1 MSTSRESILNA
12 IRKNKPDLLPLPD
25 QFTFE
30 SNYPD
35 VLEHYQQTLQMIGGM
50 VEVVPDL
57 PTISQ
62 RIGEL
67 FPNFK
72 EVAVTVP
79 DLTYLADL
87 NLENVTDPHELEDVN
102 LAIIPGRYGV
112 AENGAIWVTEQEMKH
127 RALPFITQH
136 LVLIIRAETIVP
148 NMHEAYRRIQVDET
162 GFGTFIAGPSKT
174 ADIEQSL
181 VVGAHGA
188 RSLVVFIIK

>member
-1 MSTSRESILNA
+1 MSSSREIILQA
-12 IRKNKPDLLPLPD
+12 IRANKPDLLPLPSVY
-25 QFTFE
+25 TFE

-35 VLEHYQQTLQMIGGM
+35 VLAQYQQTLQMIGGT

-57 PTISQ
+57 A
-62 RIGEL
+62 
-67 FPNFK
+67 K
-72 EVAVTVP
+72 VAERLQEIYP
-79 DLTYLADL
+79 DLTHIAITIPELAHLADA
-87 NLENVTDPHELEDVN
+87 NLAVSDPHELEAIQ
-102 LAIIPGRYGV
+102 LAVIPGRYGV
-112 AENGAIWVTEQEMKH
+112 AENGAIWVTEQEMQH

-136 LVLIIRAETIVP
+136 LVLVIRAETIVP

-188 RSLVVFIIK
+188 RSLVVFIIA